1 VDRDALIAH
10 RRRMGMLTNDQMPE
24 TREVEDDCGCGNK
37 VPRTAETYKP
47 RGTKNPRF
55 ADYKLKS

>member
-1 VDRDALIAH
+1 
-10 RRRMGMLTNDQMPE
+10 MGMLTNDQMPE
-24 TREVEDDCGCGNK
+24 TREVEDDCGCGGK